1 MRNFLFVWFLLLF
14 TVPVLAQ
21 SQSLDGVWQFT
32 TDPEGKISV
41 SGLGSVTAW
50 RDARVPASWNEQFA
64 DLRDYRGVAW
74 YRKRINLTPVNPN
87 ETVTLR
93 FDAVDYF
100 AEVFINGQKAGE
112 HEGGYL
118 PFTLDIGKLIKAGEN
133 EIAVRVT
140 DPDSDKARWGDR
152 NFDEIPHG
160 KQSWYVHTG
169 GIWQSATLRVR
180 PATYIDR
187 IQITSKTNGEVTVD
201 VLLAGSFVKD
211 PGGIRAIVKNDQGAI
226 EFNTPGNVVLAE
238 KRGQLKGRIKAP
250 RLWHPSAPVLYF
262 IEVSLNGTS
271 DVWSGRFGLRSF
283 EARNGQF
290 FLNNEP
296 IYIISALD
304 QDFYPDGIYRPP
316 SYEYLVNQMRKAKEL
331 GLNMLRTHIK
341 IPVPEYLRAADEV
354 GILIWYEIPSW
365 SDNTWSP
372 EAARRGEETFL
383 GMLDR
388 DWNHPSIVIMSII
401 NEAWGVKG
409 LRDARERDWLK
420 QAYDRLKPKAAAAGR
435 LVVDNSPCCENFHLK
450 TDIADFHQYY
460 SIPDRAR
467 EWDKW
472 VADLAS
478 RPAWLWSKHGDA
490 APTGKE
496 PIVLSEFGNWGL
508 PVLPK
513 ELPWWFERDFGGR
526 EITRPAGVFDRFH
539 AFKFDR
545 LFSGFNDLA
554 LATQRHQWISLK
566 YEIESIRT
574 HASIQGYTITE
585 FTDLNWECNGILDM
599 FRNHKAYSSDLA
611 RIQQQD
617 VIFTR
622 LTDFN
627 FVGAANVEFPLYVSR
642 FSKSAEEKLTATV
655 SLEGKTIA
663 QTEVASGARGET
675 KITAPVKITLPA
687 VTEPRVVKLRLDLK
701 SGDGRIIAD
710 NSTDVFVYPHN
721 RPAASVIYLAG
732 SLSRLEQAFRTAG
745 YTIIPTV
752 TTSALTITDRI
763 DSQIDSLLDAGA
775 RVILLADS
783 VEALPAQSGIKI
795 AKRSGEMSGNW
806 VTNFNWINVNSAP
819 FKAVAFDKLL
829 GLESLAVIPEF
840 TIQGVP
846 GTDYDDVYAGIF
858 YGWINQNAALA
869 LGAQRGRGRMLMTTL
884 RLAEGY
890 GKDEYA
896 THLLDE
902 IIRLVRSEAFSP
914 RIQLK

>member
-1 MRNFLFVWFLLLF
+1 MRKILLLGFLLILSP
-14 TVPVLAQ
+14 TVLAQ
-21 SQSLDGVWQFT
+21 SQSLDGVWQFAP
-32 TDPEGKISV
+32 DRDGKITIAE
-41 SGLGSVTAW
+41 LGSLTGW

-74 YRKRINLTPVNPN
+74 YRKRITLNPITPT

-93 FDAVDYF
+93 FGAVDYF
-100 AEVFINGQKAGE
+100 AEVFVNGQKAGE
-112 HEGGYL
+112 HEGGFL
-118 PFTLDIGKLIKAGEN
+118 PFALDAGKLLKAGEN
-133 EIAVRVT
+133 EIAVRVI

-169 GIWQSATLRVR
+169 GLWQSASLQVR

-187 IQITSKTNGEVTVD
+187 VYVTSKINGEVNVD
-201 VLLAGSFVKD
+201 VHLAGSFAKD
-211 PGGIRAIVKNDQGAI
+211 PGGLRAVVKNDQGTI

-238 KRGQLKGRIKAP
+238 KRAQLRGRIKAP
-250 RLWHPSAPVLYF
+250 RLWHPNTPVLYF
-262 IEVSLNGTS
+262 IEVSLTGNS
-271 DVWSGRFGLRSF
+271 DVWTGRFGLRAF
-283 EARNGQF
+283 EARDGHL

-296 IYIISALD
+296 IYIVSALD
-304 QDFYPDGIYRPP
+304 QDFYPEGIYRPP
-316 SYEYLVNQMRKAKEL
+316 SYEFLVKQMRRAKEL

-341 IPVPEYLRAADEV
+341 VPVPDYLRAADEA
-354 GILIWYEIPSW
+354 GILIWYEVPSW

-388 DWNHPSIVIMSII
+388 DWNHPSVVIMSVI

-450 TDIADFHQYY
+450 SDIADFHQYY

-508 PVLPK
+508 PALPK

-539 AFKFDR
+539 GFKFDR

-566 YEIESIRT
+566 YEIEAIRT

-599 FRNHKAYSSDLA
+599 YRNNKVYASDLA

-622 LTDFN
+622 LTEFN
-627 FVGAANVEFPLYVSR
+627 FAGGTNIELPLYVSR
-642 FSKSAEEKLTATV
+642 FSKSAEEKLTASV
-655 SLEGKTIA
+655 SLEGKTLG
-663 QTEVASGARGET
+663 QTEVPAGTRGET
-675 KITAPVKITLPA
+675 KITSPLKFSLPET
-687 VTEPRVVKLRLDLK
+687 TEPRVVKLRLELK
-701 SGDGRIIAD
+701 SGDGRMIAD
-710 NSTDVFVYPHN
+710 NHADLFVYPRN
-721 RPAASVIYLAG
+721 RPAASVIHLG
-732 SLSRLEQAFRTAG
+732 GGLSRLEQPLRSSG
-745 YTIIPTV
+745 YTIIPTL
-752 TTSALTITDRI
+752 TTSAVTITDRI
-763 DSQIDSLLDAGA
+763 DAQAVSLLEAGA
-775 RVILLADS
+775 RIVVLADS
-783 VEALPAQSGIKI
+783 ADALPAQSSIKI
-795 AKRSGEMSGNW
+795 TKRSGELSGNW

-829 GLESLAVIPEF
+829 GLESLSVIPEYV
-840 TIQGVP
+840 IQGVP
-846 GTDYDDVYAGIF
+846 GSDYEDVYAGIF

-869 LGAQRGRGRMLMTTL
+869 LGAQSGRGRLFLTTL
-884 RLAEGY
+884 RLADGY

-902 IIRLVRSEAFSP
+902 IMRFVRSDSFSP